1 MELLLLEVSAFLAL
15 ALHTGAEL
23 LHTLPVDL
31 GILAAGLG
39 SGSASDGEPALVE
52 KQMDFWGDQVELELG
67 KDLKLT
73 IHSHLDGPSQPGQR
87 NHLDTF
93 ALLFFFTLV

>member
-15 ALHTGAEL
+15 ALHTGVEL
-23 LHTLPVDL
+23 LHTLPEDL

-52 KQMDFWGDQVELELG
+52 DFWDGQVELELG

-73 IHSHLDGPSQPGQR
+73 IHSHLDGPSQPG
-87 NHLDTF
+87 
-93 ALLFFFTLV
+93 

>member
-23 LHTLPVDL
+23 LHTLPEDL

-39 SGSASDGEPALVE
+39 SGWASDGEPALVE
-52 KQMDFWGDQVELELG
+52 KQMDFWDDQVELELG

-73 IHSHLDGPSQPGQR
+73 IHSHLDDPSQPG
-87 NHLDTF
+87 
-93 ALLFFFTLV
+93 